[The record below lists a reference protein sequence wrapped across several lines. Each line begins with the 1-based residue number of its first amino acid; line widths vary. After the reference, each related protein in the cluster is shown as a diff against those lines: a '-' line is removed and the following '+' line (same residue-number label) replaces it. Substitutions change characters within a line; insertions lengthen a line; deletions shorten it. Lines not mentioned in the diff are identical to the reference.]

1 MAAYKK
7 WEVGPTQA
15 VIYGTGPASEGS
27 GYFFS
32 IRDLHGEPLLSAS
45 YATKED
51 AEVAEAVIRAALAK
65 AVHIE
70 KP

>member
-1 MAAYKK
+1 MAGYEE

-15 VIYGTGPASEGS
+15 VIYGTGPAGEGS
-27 GYFFS
+27 GYGFS
-32 IRDLHGEPLLSAS
+32 IRDRHGAPLLSVS
-45 YATKED
+45 YPNKED
-51 AEVAEAVIRAALAK
+51 AEVAEAVVRAALAK